1 MTGHDCHLIWKKI
14 GINEVSVFIPSKN
27 LEEWMNSMK
36 ELAKRTGGYEGCYLR
51 LWLPTYQNVIWRQT
65 WWWCKRR
72 SESNFADFAYLLI
85 RLEMEPNVET
95 RLGAKT
101 GEDFPDKVFISKFW
115 RWCVIVP
122 HFNCGCRRS
131 KRIHI
136 METQAPSWKGL
147 CSEVAMTS
155 SPMSTKSNLVYVQW
169 SHT

>member
-1 MTGHDCHLIWKKI
+1 MIVIWFEKKLESMNYQFLFHQKTLRN
-14 GINEVSVFIPSKN
+14 GWIPWKN
-27 LEEWMNSMK
+27 WQ
-36 ELAKRTGGYEGCYLR
+36 RTGGYEGCYLR

-147 CSEVAMTS
+147 CSEVAMTL
-155 SPMSTKSNLVYVQW
+155 SPMSTKSNLVHVQW